1 MCSVFTRFSTQVVN
15 TQKNSDSNNSQK
27 GLLTKKG
34 FYNLL
39 NNLYDNHTLT
49 NTNEEQL
56 KNTKN
61 PTQTLFYF
69 SSHPKG
75 KKKIC
80 IWLGEKNSN
89 DCDPLFKTAKQSWFL
104 EQQLQTF
111 PTWVC
116 AWNES
121 VHPRALS
128 RGSVSISKHQNYSF
142 PGCSRLFCFL
152 WVKHESFFPGLLFML
167 FFVLKQSHCCLLL
180 CLERRE
186 GYLYTPDLLCQWGT
200 REVCSFL
207 SFAWAKPKIALFPLH
222 FCLTGK
228 KLLTVP
234 QIVSW
239 KLDSFYF
246 NWKDPPNLALLHS
259 KLIVILRSHLFFF
272 SKVKPHGLSH
282 CQQVVIRN
290 L

>member
-80 IWLGEKNSN
+80 I
-89 DCDPLFKTAKQSWFL
+89 
-104 EQQLQTF
+104 
-111 PTWVC
+111 
-116 AWNES
+116 
-121 VHPRALS
+121 
-128 RGSVSISKHQNYSF
+128 
-142 PGCSRLFCFL
+142 
-152 WVKHESFFPGLLFML
+152 
-167 FFVLKQSHCCLLL
+167 
-180 CLERRE
+180 
-186 GYLYTPDLLCQWGT
+186 
-200 REVCSFL
+200 
-207 SFAWAKPKIALFPLH
+207 
-222 FCLTGK
+222 
-228 KLLTVP
+228 
-234 QIVSW
+234 
-239 KLDSFYF
+239 
-246 NWKDPPNLALLHS
+246 
-259 KLIVILRSHLFFF
+259 
-272 SKVKPHGLSH
+272 
-282 CQQVVIRN
+282 
-290 L
+290 